1 MTTPP
6 RAPVATGLSRG
17 AQTDPKLAA
26 TAVTTALARADA
38 PHANS
43 VLLFLTPHFAQN
55 PEPALRA
62 AARAAGCTQVVG
74 CTGAGILTEDEWVLD
89 SPGAA
94 AMIFAGDLRLTPPR
108 NLLDEP
114 VLLSLCTPANLAA
127 DWLDVPT
134 PRIGAISGDL
144 AGQGPFKVWSGSRVV
159 DNGRVE
165 VMVAG
170 ARAAVQASQGVRAL
184 TSPIEVAEVQGYDV
198 LRLGNYPALNVL
210 VKSLPSGVRE
220 MERIPL
226 HLIMGGV
233 TFGDP
238 TTAIREG
245 RYRLNHIVAAN
256 LNEQS
261 ITLSHPLNRG
271 ERLFW
276 AMRDTLAAERD
287 MRMAMERAAEQLAD
301 TPDFGFLFPCMGR
314 GPHFYGNTDRD
325 LELMRARFAGLPLI
339 GMYGNGEIG
348 PLDEGNHLY
357 QYSAIV
363 GLFKAQ
369 TTA

>member
-1 MTTPP
+1 MT
-6 RAPVATGLSRG
+6 RRRSVATGLSHGPRPSPEHAG
-17 AQTDPKLAA
+17 
-26 TAVTTALARADA
+26 TAVKKALTRAGLSR
-38 PHANS
+38 ANA
-43 VLLFLTPHFAQN
+43 VLLFLTPHYARE

-62 AARAAGCTQVVG
+62 AARAAGCTQVIG
-74 CTGAGILTEDEWVLD
+74 CTGAGVLTDEEWLLD
-89 SPGAA
+89 TPGVA
-94 AMIFAGDLRLTPPR
+94 AMVFGHDLRLTPPR
-108 NLLDEP
+108 GLIEDRAI
-114 VLLSLCTPANLAA
+114 VSLSTPAGLSA
-127 DWLDVPT
+127 DWLDMPA

-144 AGQGPFKVWSGSRVV
+144 FGQGPFTVWSGSRVAES
-159 DNGRVE
+159 GRVE
-165 VMVAG
+165 
-170 ARAAVQASQGVRAL
+170 AVIEGTRSAIAASQGVRVL

-210 VKSLPSGVRE
+210 VKSLPLGVRE
-220 MERIPL
+220 MERMPL

-238 TTAIREG
+238 ATAIREG

-256 LNEQS
+256 LNNQS

-276 AMRDTLAAERD
+276 AMRDALAAERD
-287 MRMAMERAAEQLAD
+287 IRMVLERLQTQLDGEPEFAL
-301 TPDFGFLFPCMGR
+301 LFPCMGR
-314 GPHFYGNTDRD
+314 GPHFYGNSDRD
-325 LELMRARFAGLPLI
+325 LELVQAQFPNLPVI

-363 GLFKAQ
+363 GLFR
-369 TTA
+369 TEG